1 MTSHT
6 TPRLWPDELGM
17 WPLVQLREVDA
28 RALGSGV
35 SRESNPSDSFF
46 FMI

>member
-1 MTSHT
+1 MTSHV

-17 WPLVQLREVDA
+17 WPFVQLREVDA

-35 SRESNPSDSFF
+35 PGESNPYDTAFSS
-46 FMI
+46 